1 MRSENITYLLTD
13 RYVLGH
19 VTGLDGFYVSRFFE
33 LTCIVYTLWK
43 IKIQRM
49 QLLLQHRLVRL
60 QKKAGSTGHRATKE
74 LPEKPQI
81 LHS

>member
-1 MRSENITYLLTD
+1 MKDS
-13 RYVLGH
+13 
-19 VTGLDGFYVSRFFE
+19 SKK
-33 LTCIVYTLWK
+33 WK

-60 QKKAGSTGHRATKE
+60 QKKAGSTGPRATKE

-81 LHS
+81 LHSWAQISYSGLDTDVLLWYT